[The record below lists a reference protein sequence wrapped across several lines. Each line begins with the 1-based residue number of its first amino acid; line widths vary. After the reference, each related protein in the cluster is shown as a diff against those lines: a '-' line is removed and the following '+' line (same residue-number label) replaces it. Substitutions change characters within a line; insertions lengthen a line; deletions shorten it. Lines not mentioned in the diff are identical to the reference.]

1 MSDANKVTLRYF
13 SCRGRAQPLRDALSD
28 AGVDFA
34 DVQVMDW
41 RTRPQPREVAG
52 LFGSL
57 PTLTWGKVDA
67 CETLPIARLIGDR
80 LGHTRGLAERQ
91 VVEHEAACSAML
103 SDVMVPIANAIWSDL
118 LFPGADPKS
127 ATARQSPRWR
137 SKLARAAALLPD
149 DLPFLG
155 GEAPVIADFF
165 LFEAFDTLGML
176 LGSALVPRLERE
188 LPRLARLARD
198 ILARPRVASVYA
210 ARPPR
215 FTGRPDEPQ
224 VLARLHACNP
234 SELWPA
240 SA

>member
-1 MSDANKVTLRYF
+1 MADTNQVILRYF

-28 AGVDFA
+28 AGVAFD
-34 DVQVMDW
+34 DVQITDW
-41 RTRPQPREVAG
+41 RARPQPPEIAG

-57 PTLTWGKVDA
+57 PTLTWGDVDA
-67 CETLPIARLIGDR
+67 CETLPMARLIGER
-80 LGHTRGLAERQ
+80 LGHTRGLSERR
-91 VVEHEAACSAML
+91 VVELEAACSAML
-103 SDVMVPIANAIWSDL
+103 TDVLVPIAHAIWSDL
-118 LFPGADPKS
+118 LFPGSDAKGV
-127 ATARQSPRWR
+127 TARQSPRWR
-137 SKLARAAALLPD
+137 SKLARAAALLPRD
-149 DLPFLG
+149 RPFLG

-176 LGSALVPRLERE
+176 LGPALAPRLERE
-188 LPRLARLARD
+188 LPRLTRLARD
-198 ILARPRVASVYA
+198 LLARPRVASVYA

-224 VLARLHACNP
+224 VLARLHAGDP